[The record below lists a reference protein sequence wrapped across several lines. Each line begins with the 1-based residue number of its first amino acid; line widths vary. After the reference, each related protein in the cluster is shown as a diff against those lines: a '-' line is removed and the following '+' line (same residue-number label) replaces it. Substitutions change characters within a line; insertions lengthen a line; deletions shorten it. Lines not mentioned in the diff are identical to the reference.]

1 MFLYNFNITH
11 KFCFGLSIAFKILL
25 AVSAHSMIS
34 LDTLWLQITSLTSQ
48 ILLLLGII
56 NVGGL
61 KPPQQLLV
69 VKSLSGML
77 QTLTIDHNVLW
88 QSKAIN
94 NLPRSSQKVV
104 GLLG

>member
-48 ILLLLGII
+48 TLLLLSII